1 MRTALDIEPDLLD
14 EVIETTGESSKTR
27 AVSKALKE
35 YVRRTRLDEF
45 RAMAGKIPL
54 DDTRA
59 EQREADRRRHALLDE
74 LRDGHRR

>member
-14 EVIETTGESSKTR
+14 EVIETTGESR